1 VFDRWFDSY
10 RRWWC
15 ALSGL
20 LLVTSFAPFS
30 CAACGWIAL
39 VPAWWVITRSERA
52 RRQPF
57 RHGYLVGLIYFGG
70 TFWWISNVTAIGTFF
85 LVLYLALYPA
95 VWFQLVVRFLPRG
108 EGETSAR
115 SVLHALGAASLWVVL
130 EWWRS
135 WFLTGFNWNELGI
148 SQAPSIVFRQLAAY
162 GGVHLISFV
171 LVTVNVLWAEG
182 VLAMARTLGE
192 KRVVRVSLSFGAA
205 LFIVAVGF
213 ALGSSRIY
221 GIRMPIAQIHF
232 ACIQP
237 NIPQIPYDGG
247 SYVKYAQAESDA
259 LEKAEKLSVEA
270 ESVTP
275 KPDLLI
281 WPEAFT
287 GQEVFRHRLLNE
299 IVHDIAASSGRYFLL
314 GSQDSDV
321 EGPKVY
327 NCAYL
332 FGPGWDSYQYYRKT
346 RLVILGEFLPFGDT
360 FPILRKWAG
369 VGMDFT
375 PGPGPVRFDMK
386 NPDASFAPLICFED
400 TLPEVA
406 DKAVRLDPEFFITI
420 TNDGWYTGW
429 CAAWGVRQH
438 LNHALFRCIE
448 HDRPMIRCAN
458 TGISC
463 VISENGTV
471 TSRYRDASG
480 REIDVGGIFTGQL
493 DIHPCRLTLYER
505 WGDWIVLISCLV
517 SGMLG
522 VRFLSCDGSNGFAA
536 KLLCFI

>member
-1 VFDRWFDSY
+1 MFDRWFDSY
-10 RRWWC
+10 RWWWC
-15 ALSGL
+15 ALAGL
-20 LLVTSFAPFS
+20 LLVASFAPFS
-30 CAACGWIAL
+30 CATCGWIAL
-39 VPAWWVITRSERA
+39 VPAWWVLTRSERV

-57 RHGYLVGLIYFGG
+57 RHGYLLGLIYFGG
-70 TFWWISNVTAIGTFF
+70 VFWWISNVTAIGIFF

-95 VWFQLVVRFLPRG
+95 VWFHLVVRFLPRR
-108 EGETSAR
+108 EGQPSGA
-115 SVLHALGAASLWVVL
+115 VLVQAIGAASLWVVI

-182 VLAMARTLGE
+182 LMGMAQTLRDR
-192 KRVVRVSLSFGAA
+192 RVFRVSAPFGFA

-213 ALGSSRIY
+213 ALGSANLFVIQGLSRQV
-221 GIRMPIAQIHF
+221 RF
-232 ACIQP
+232 ACVQP

-247 SYVKYAQAESDA
+247 SYAKYEETEKDA
-259 LEKAEKLSVEA
+259 LETADKLSGQA

-287 GQEVFRHRLLNE
+287 GQEIFRHRLLNE
-299 IVHDIAASSGRYFLL
+299 MVHDIATSSGRYFLL

-321 EGPKVY
+321 EGPKIY

-346 RLVILGEFLPFGDT
+346 QLVILGEWLPFANT

-375 PGPGPVRFDMK
+375 PGPGPKVFTMK
-386 NPDASFAPLICFED
+386 APYVSFEPLICFED
-400 TLPEVA
+400 TLPGVA
-406 DKAVRLDPEFFITI
+406 DKGVALKPDFFITI

-438 LNHALFRCIE
+438 LSHSIFRCIE

-463 VISENGTV
+463 VIDREGRVIERFT
-471 TSRYRDASG
+471 DAG
-480 REIDVGGIFTGQL
+480 REIDVGGIFAGTLEVAQ
-493 DIHPCRLTLYER
+493 PRTTLYEM
-505 WGDWIVLISCLV
+505 WGDWIILISSLV
-517 SGMLG
+517 SVMLG
-522 VRFLSCDGSNGFAA
+522 VRFFVRRMTV
-536 KLLCFI
+536 